1 MMTSMPEAAL
11 TQPSRSFAASRLAA
25 SASALMRRHAAG
37 IAVAL
42 LLAAMLAGPRWWLLA
57 TDPSEGDRVQL
68 SPWGA
73 GTFGYDQSLYTPNIR
88 QAYDGRWTIGGLYA
102 YGDDGAP
109 VQTGAIW
116 MQTIGLLGRATG
128 DIFSSLA
135 IVTTVAAIAAF
146 LLLYAM
152 GVTLTRS
159 RFAAIAAMPI
169 ALLCVQA
176 VTQTDTI
183 IGLRHWSVLK
193 PVVLGDPG
201 LDFHAW
207 ARFIAP
213 ILPLPLFFGAA
224 IAVPF
229 GVETGRR
236 GWIAAA
242 VICMTL
248 LVYTY
253 AFYWTSAGFALA
265 AWLGWLLLKRDVE
278 RARRLAIIGSLT
290 ALLALPE
297 LAGTAWNAF
306 ALTHDMRARVGA
318 GTPAPD
324 DIPSWLNIAARF
336 AVGVPFLA
344 GCLRGPERNRL
355 YIALFLAPLILV
367 RAPLGVPQPF
377 HYTLQ
382 VWPAFAI
389 PAVLA
394 GGHEIW
400 RVLPERGRPLATTV
414 LAVAALA
421 GSAQYVAVQVRA
433 TNNVNDAFAIRSD
446 EHAAFDWIDGHLGR
460 DDVIVTPSITT
471 NIYIASLSRS
481 PKYIRDGFDF
491 IARTQDEGNARPSD
505 DEIVDRYLR
514 TQAAYGF
521 SEDVTFARIDPIY
534 RCKTADD
541 YRCAKPSSNFPFKD
555 VSPVLRERE
564 AALED
569 TMAYYLLNWEITHPE
584 TIESRMP
591 AWRERYRELQA
602 QPDPLSAYRAD
613 YLYCG
618 PRERLWPAVIDAP
631 SLSVTVAYQQREV
644 TLYRIAAP
652 WDTGG
657 QPFRGC

>member
-1 MMTSMPEAAL
+1 MAL
-11 TQPSRSFAASRLAA
+11 V
-25 SASALMRRHAAG
+25 RRHAAG
-37 IAVAL
+37 IGVAL
-42 LLAAMLAGPRWWLLA
+42 LLAAMLVGPRWWLLA
-57 TDPSEGDRVQL
+57 TDPAEGDRVQL

-88 QAYDGRWTIGGLYA
+88 QAFDGRWTIGGLYA
-102 YGDDGAP
+102 FGDDRAP

-135 IVTTVAAIAAF
+135 LVTTVAAVAAF
-146 LLLYAM
+146 LLFYSM

-183 IGLRHWSVLK
+183 IGLRHWSILK

-236 GWIAAA
+236 GWIAAG

-253 AFYWTSAGFALA
+253 AFYWTSAAFALA
-265 AWLGWLLLKRDVE
+265 AWLGWLLLRRDVE

-297 LAGTAWNAF
+297 LAGTAWNTF
-306 ALTHDMRARVGA
+306 ALTQDMRARVGA

-324 DIPSWLNIAARF
+324 DIPSWSNIVARF
-336 AVGVPFLA
+336 AVGVPFVA

-355 YIALFLAPLILV
+355 YITFFLAPLILV
-367 RAPLGVPQPF
+367 RAPLDVPQPF

-389 PAVLA
+389 PAMLA

-400 RVLPERGRPLATTV
+400 HVLPDRGRRLATAV
-414 LAVAALA
+414 LAAAALA
-421 GSAQYVAVQVRA
+421 GSAQYIAVQVRA
-433 TNNVNDAFAIRSD
+433 TNNVDGAFAIRAD

-460 DDVIVTPSITT
+460 DAVIVTPSITT
-471 NIYIASLSRS
+471 NMYIAALSRS

-491 IARTQDEGNARPSD
+491 IARTPDGRSARPSD

-514 TQAAYGF
+514 TQAAFGF
-521 SEDVTFARIDPIY
+521 SADDTMARLDPIY
-534 RCKTADD
+534 HCKTPDD
-541 YRCAKPSSNFPFKD
+541 YRCHPPTSNFPFKD
-555 VSPVLRERE
+555 ISPGLRERE
-564 AALED
+564 AALE
-569 TMAYYLLNWEITHPE
+569 TSMAYYLLNWEITHPE
-584 TIESRMP
+584 TIERRIP
-591 AWRERYRELQA
+591 AWRERFRELQS
-602 QPDPLSAYRAD
+602 QPDALAAYRAD

-618 PRERLWPAVIDAP
+618 PRERLWPVEHAASGIGVK
-631 SLSVTVAYQQREV
+631 VAFQRGDV
-644 TLYRIAAP
+644 TLYRIAGPSDASARP
-652 WDTGG
+652 FTG
-657 QPFRGC
+657 C